1 MSSAYIF
8 EWLDTAA
15 GAYVREDGVVFEP
28 ALVEEVCQV
37 VTEILQ
43 ECEEY
48 AYGYYDERAIPKSI
62 GQHLKQ
68 KFEQYLDSC
77 SEDSE
82 ELRCMKEE
90 LYDWH
95 LR

>member
-1 MSSAYIF
+1 MACTSLYTF
-8 EWLDTAA
+8 A
-15 GAYVREDGVVFEP
+15 GAYIREDGVVFEP

-43 ECEEY
+43 ECEQY
-48 AYGYYDERAIPKSI
+48 ACGYCDKKAIPTSI

-68 KFEQYLDSC
+68 KFEQYLDNC
-77 SEDSE
+77 PEDSE

>member
-1 MSSAYIF
+1 MACTSLYTSAGVYI
-8 EWLDTAA
+8 
-15 GAYVREDGVVFEP
+15 REDGAVFDP
-28 ALVEEVCQV
+28 TLVEEVCQV

-48 AYGYYDERAIPKSI
+48 AYGYCDKKVIPKSI

-68 KFEQYLDSC
+68 KFERYLESC

-82 ELRCMKEE
+82 ELRRMKEE